1 MRRKN
6 PQYNSLGQLNN
17 FGTKE
22 CLNHSFEPFYTTN
35 GLVLKDE
42 FNTKD
47 LMKEGECCIR
57 CSVCGSE
64 KEYIKH
70 NHAYK
75 EAGMVIQNPS
85 KLPPKID
92 YTLNFDFLGLKIEE
106 SKPKICKVA
115 IKGNNLKGFPCK
127 VHSRIC
133 GNGCAYRDW
142 WDTES
147 FRHKSRVLSEIAPRK
162 NFKKKFVPDRFYKKI
177 NGNYECVSKLYKGKV
192 YVKKDGVFWGWNKRS
207 KKQVDWLKPF
217 FKREKESTI
226 EEDFIKILKIK

>member
-6 PQYNSLGQLNN
+6 PQYNSIGQLKN

-75 EAGMVIQNPS
+75 EAGIVIQNPS
-85 KLPPKID
+85 KLPLE
-92 YTLNFDFLGLKIEE
+92 TN
-106 SKPKICKVA
+106 
-115 IKGNNLKGFPCK
+115 
-127 VHSRIC
+127 
-133 GNGCAYRDW
+133 
-142 WDTES
+142 
-147 FRHKSRVLSEIAPRK
+147 
-162 NFKKKFVPDRFYKKI
+162 
-177 NGNYECVSKLYKGKV
+177 
-192 YVKKDGVFWGWNKRS
+192 
-207 KKQVDWLKPF
+207 
-217 FKREKESTI
+217 
-226 EEDFIKILKIK
+226 FIKLE